1 MKEVFGIVS
10 LFVLVVLYKAY
21 QTGELQERYTAG
33 IGFIVL
39 SWLCWGLV
47 LLGYVILAKYQGRF

>member
-33 IGFIVL
+33 IGFIVF
-39 SWLCWGLV
+39 V
-47 LLGYVILAKYQGRF
+47 LAFLGTCVIRICHIG